1 MTLSICIATFNRANY
16 LQETLNSILIN
27 YLINE
32 FSTLEIVIVDGGSND
47 ITERVVYDYINLG
60 LKISYIK
67 LDVKGG
73 VDKDFD
79 LAVKHSKNKYCWL
92 LPDDDLI
99 SEEAISYVY
108 NKLNESNPD
117 VLIANSNCWSVAYSK
132 KLNNKNINI
141 DADLLISNNNFHD
154 LLFDTTKGYTSY
166 IGCFI
171 IKRELWNQ
179 ANTSLYYGSRFIHIG
194 VLSSLQKNSKILI
207 SSKPIIYIRLGNA
220 EWASISFN
228 IWFNLWPSILSLF
241 DFQNKKLKN
250 EICLKSIKSVF
261 SLFLYH
267 RALGTLNY
275 RTYKENIHLSKN
287 MYIKIFGFISLLF
300 PSYIIR
306 KIYFIKYIITNDQ
319 VGIFNVTIGRL
330 SKNNR
335 KSIT

>member
-16 LQETLNSILIN
+16 LQKTLNSILKN
-27 YLINE
+27 NLIYE
-32 FSTLEIVIVDGGSND
+32 FSNFEIVIVDGGSND
-47 ITERVVYDYINLG
+47 ITERVVNDYINLG

-73 VDKDFD
+73 IDKDFD

-99 SEEAISYVY
+99 SEDAISYIY

-117 VLIANSNCWSVAYSK
+117 VLIANSNCWSTDYCN

-141 DADLLISNNNFHD
+141 DADILISNNNFHD
-154 LLFDTTKGYTSY
+154 ILFDTTKGYTSY

-194 VLSSLQKNSKILI
+194 VLSTLLKNSKILI

-220 EWASISFN
+220 EWTNISFN
-228 IWFNLWPSILSLF
+228 IWFHLWPSILSLF
-241 DFQNKKLKN
+241 DFQSKKLKK
-250 EICLKSIKSVF
+250 EICLKSKKSIF

-267 RALGTLNY
+267 RALGTFNY
-275 RTYKENIHLSKN
+275 RTYKENIHLSEN
-287 MYIKIFGFISLLF
+287 IYTKIFGFITLLM
-300 PSYIIR
+300 PSYFIR
-306 KIYFIKYIITNDQ
+306 KIYFIKYITTNNQ
-319 VGIFNVTIGRL
+319 VGIFNITTGRL
-330 SKNNR
+330 SKNSW